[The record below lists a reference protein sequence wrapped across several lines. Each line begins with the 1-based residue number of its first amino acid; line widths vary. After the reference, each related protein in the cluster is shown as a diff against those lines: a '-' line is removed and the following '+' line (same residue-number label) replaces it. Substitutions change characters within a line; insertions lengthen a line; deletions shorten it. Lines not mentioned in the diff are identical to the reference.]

1 MTKNVEQPLSN
12 REENWAGRLE
22 LPQCEFL
29 QGLTIIL
36 NEVPFEVSMMGSP
49 VTGVV
54 EVQATSNGLDWKF
67 DPDWVLNLS
76 GVASNTV
83 VMCEGN
89 VSVTSGEP
97 NGRFNL
103 QGNLVIGND
112 TLQQDEFFGA
122 NLSWICDDFEKH
134 GDTNNHSSCDPMLQH
149 QMLGIHGLVKEVQ
162 AGIQVPQNMKYVQTF
177 ELWKTNQDVALKFPT
192 DTPYPFDTNLALTL
206 GGWSE
211 TTAFL
216 RVSGL
221 VGNHVNIWGQVDVS
235 NLQVNAP
242 FEMRVLTYRPGANVV
257 IGTKEIVLAGF
268 EGSEVTL
275 HAGQGTV
282 IDART
287 AGNHIAISLKDMAGS
302 NIPYDVSRVDW
313 NKTPENEWVII
324 TDSVDESII
333 YTLYE
338 IELDNSLTPLQIE
351 RFAITKEG
359 ETIPSLTA
367 LVPSNPLDADND
379 SVQVNIQKSGI
390 SVIYYPFLDTT
401 PPVQGEAVSTYAEL
415 QAAAATSDER
425 DIIITQN
432 MTVPDRGSQSWSI
445 EVYRTVVI
453 PEGVTLTLASGSQMA
468 YGMIENKG
476 SIVVQGTS
484 ESLRGG
490 YLQGGTITDGSLV
503 SGGGSASVSVDELG
517 LREALK
523 FNLATVDISVD
534 KAMVLNGSLDLAR
547 TAQQPPRR
555 IFLFSSVTALQDN
568 TALILYQGDLLKNEI
583 IAGHNF
589 YEMDGLSTIPNI
601 YWVVDSFRVFHWHT
615 AEARWIADMPELPD
629 NSPEP

>member
-1 MTKNVEQPLSN
+1 
-12 REENWAGRLE
+12 
-22 LPQCEFL
+22 
-29 QGLTIIL
+29 
-36 NEVPFEVSMMGSP
+36 MMGSP

-112 TLQQDEFFGA
+112 TLQQDEYFGA

-192 DTPYPFDTNLALTL
+192 DTPYLFDTNLALTL

-235 NLQVNAP
+235 SLQVNAP
-242 FEMRVLTYRPGANVV
+242 YETRVLTYRPGANVV
-257 IGTKEIVLAGF
+257 IGSKTIVLAGN
-268 EGSEVTL
+268 EGLVVTL
-275 HAGQGTV
+275 HADTGAV

-287 AGNHIAISLKDMAGS
+287 TGNAFAILLKDITGS
-302 NIPYDVSRVDW
+302 NIPYDISRVDW
-313 NKTPENEWVII
+313 NKTAENEWVIT
-324 TDSVDESII
+324 TDSVDEGIRYDLNKIEADESLSPINFEKSYI
-333 YTLYE
+333 AKMGE
-338 IELDNSLTPLQIE
+338 IL
-351 RFAITKEG
+351 
-359 ETIPSLTA
+359 PSLTE
-367 LVPSNPLDADND
+367 LKPTNPVDAVND
-379 SVQVNIQKSGI
+379 SLQLTIQKSGI
-390 SVIYYPFLDTT
+390 SILCYPSLDTT
-401 PPVQGEAVSTYAEL
+401 PPVQGETVSTYAEL

-425 DIIITQN
+425 DIVISQN
-432 MTVPDRGSQSWSI
+432 MTVPDKGLQSWSI

-453 PEGVTLTLASGSQMA
+453 PENVTLTLASGSKMS
-468 YGMIENKG
+468 YGTIQNKG
-476 SIVVQGTS
+476 SVVLQGAT
-484 ESLRGG
+484 ETLNGG

-523 FNLATVDISVD
+523 FNLATVDISID
-534 KAMVLNGSLDLAR
+534 KPLALNGPLDLAR

-555 IFLFSSVTALQDN
+555 IFLFKALTALQDN
-568 TALILYQGDLLKNEI
+568 TALVLYQGDLLRNYQST
-583 IAGHNF
+583 GHNF
-589 YEMDGLSTIPNI
+589 FETDGVTPIPDA
-601 YWVVDSFRVFHWHT
+601 YFVTDQMRVFHWNAT
-615 AEARWIADMPELPD
+615 STRWIADFDEGTGMPNP
-629 NSPEP
+629 PPTT

>member
-1 MTKNVEQPLSN
+1 
-12 REENWAGRLE
+12 
-22 LPQCEFL
+22 
-29 QGLTIIL
+29 LTIIL

-112 TLQQDEFFGA
+112 TLQQDEYFGA

-242 FEMRVLTYRPGANVV
+242 YETRVLTYRPGANVV
-257 IGTKEIVLAGF
+257 IGTQTIVLAGN
-268 EGSEVTL
+268 EGSVVTL
-275 HAGQGTV
+275 HADTGAV

-287 AGNHIAISLKDMAGS
+287 TGNAIKILLKDITGS
-302 NIPYDVSRVDW
+302 NIPYDISRVDW
-313 NKTPENEWVII
+313 NKTAENEWVIT
-324 TDSVDESII
+324 TDSVDEGIR
-333 YTLYE
+333 YDLYKIEADESLSPINFEKSYIAKMGE
-338 IELDNSLTPLQIE
+338 IL
-351 RFAITKEG
+351 
-359 ETIPSLTA
+359 PSLTE
-367 LVPSNPLDADND
+367 LKPTNPVDAVND
-379 SVQVNIQKSGI
+379 SLQLTIQKSGI
-390 SVIYYPFLDTT
+390 SILCYPSLDTT
-401 PPVQGEAVSTYAEL
+401 PPVQGETVSTYAEL

-425 DIIITQN
+425 DIVI
-432 MTVPDRGSQSWSI
+432 SQI
-445 EVYRTVVI
+445 
-453 PEGVTLTLASGSQMA
+453 
-468 YGMIENKG
+468 
-476 SIVVQGTS
+476 
-484 ESLRGG
+484 
-490 YLQGGTITDGSLV
+490 
-503 SGGGSASVSVDELG
+503 
-517 LREALK
+517 
-523 FNLATVDISVD
+523 
-534 KAMVLNGSLDLAR
+534 
-547 TAQQPPRR
+547 
-555 IFLFSSVTALQDN
+555 
-568 TALILYQGDLLKNEI
+568 
-583 IAGHNF
+583 
-589 YEMDGLSTIPNI
+589 
-601 YWVVDSFRVFHWHT
+601 
-615 AEARWIADMPELPD
+615 
-629 NSPEP
+629 